1 MHKDKIFDMNY
12 LKTQKIQAI
21 SIIILCISFLFV
33 SCKETNNGSTST
45 TSVGGLSSKMTKP
58 DKKKYYDS
66 SNAVVY
72 EVKYKDDAFKLR
84 TPSSDLIWKVKL
96 YENKIKISDNEENE
110 NPYEIK
116 KLDNGESKLEKDEMT
131 IERSTSDE
139 ARNLVYKIDA
149 MPKDQ
154 QEIIV
159 QELNAKGF

>member
-1 MHKDKIFDMNY
+1 MNY
-12 LKTQKIQAI
+12 LRKNKIQAI
-21 SIIILCISFLFV
+21 SMFILCISLLFV
-33 SCKETNNGSTST
+33 SCKETSGGGTST
-45 TSVGGLSSKMTKP
+45 TTVGELTSKMTKP
-58 DKKKYYDS
+58 DKKKYYNG
-66 SNAVVY
+66 SNTVVY

-84 TPSSDLIWKVKL
+84 TPSSDLIWKIKL

-116 KLDNGESKLEKDEMT
+116 KLDNGESKLEKADMT
-131 IERSTSDE
+131 IERSTADE
-139 ARNLVYKIDA
+139 ARNLVYKIKE